1 MTTTFITLDV
11 WQPSNIRVKVN
22 QGEVNSRFLQV
33 KILDK
38 KKPFN
43 LTGKTVIFYAT
54 KPDGNLIFNN
64 CEIEKATNGI
74 VTLQLT
80 SQMSIVPGI
89 MRDCEFH
96 ILDEELTKLKV
107 KGLSIEI
114 ARCTDFESAI
124 ESTSEFTALTQALD
138 EVNKVMEAYS
148 EENIMGKIMSMDG
161 EGCGLDAD
169 LLDGKHGSEYATAKQ
184 GEKADSAVQGIKA
197 NGLVLP
203 VDSANAVNLT
213 PENLNVVPIGRT
225 VNNKALSSDIT
236 LSYSDV
242 GGASSTQGS
251 KADSAIQGIRGN
263 GTAILPDESRIVN
276 ITPENI
282 EAVPITRTINEKA
295 LSSNITITALD
306 IGAASIEQ
314 GNKADSAIQSIQGNG
329 KIIQPDF
336 NRSVVITP
344 ENIGA
349 VPLERNINDKA
360 LDEDI
365 TLSASDIGAA
375 AIEHGEHVPSVQ
387 AADNSVFLRNDN
399 SWQPVTPENIG
410 AATEEQGQK
419 ADYAI
424 QGIQVN
430 GVHVSPD
437 LNRYVNVTIED
448 LEAVPKERKINN
460 KSLDAD
466 ITLTA
471 ADIGAAEINHSHTPQ
486 EIGAATTEQGSK
498 ADSAIQGVKL
508 NGNLLILDDEN
519 VVDIEVSEVSGATAA
534 QGAKADSAIQGVKI
548 NGSLITP
555 DDENVVDIEVS
566 EVVPIEKGGTGATTV
581 EQAWQ
586 NLKIYT
592 DVSQLGLS
600 FKTTCKSIY
609 QALPAGAIGM
619 FPFESKYDT
628 ITDAPCSKGIITI
641 FNPVKYRPLLLCQQ
655 CISTGSA
662 HAYFFVGYA
671 NSTYDN
677 VTWYRIFN
685 GDMTASI
692 PQGGTG
698 ANTAEQAL
706 INLGA
711 AKSADIGDVTT
722 LATTDKTVVG
732 AINELYSLINPG
744 S

>member
-1 MTTTFITLDV
+1 MTTKSITLNV
-11 WQPSNIRVKVN
+11 WQPNDVRVQVN
-22 QGEVNSRFLQV
+22 QGEVNSRFLEI

-38 KKPFN
+38 KKAFN
-43 LTGKTVIFYAT
+43 LAGKTVIFYAT
-54 KPDGNLIFNN
+54 KPDGNLIFNY
-64 CEIEKATNGI
+64 CEIIDAQKGLINLAM
-74 VTLQLT
+74 T

-89 MRDCEFH
+89 MRDCEID

-114 ARCTDFESAI
+114 IRCTDFESAI
-124 ESTSEFTALTQALD
+124 ESTSEFTVLD
-138 EVNKVMEAYS
+138 EALADVKKVMDAYS

-169 LLDGKHGSEYATAKQ
+169 LLDGKHGSEYATAAQ
-184 GEKADSAVQGIKA
+184 GEKTESAIQGIKA

-203 VDSANAVNLT
+203 IDSGNAVNLT

-225 VNNKALSSDIT
+225 VNNKELSSDIT

-242 GGASSTQGS
+242 GGASSAQGS

-263 GTAILPDESRIVN
+263 GMAILPDESRIVN

-349 VPLERNINDKA
+349 VPVERKINDKA
-360 LDEDI
+360 LNEDI

-387 AADNSVFLRNDN
+387 AADNSIFLRNDN
-399 SWQPVTPENIG
+399 SWKPVTPKNIG

-460 KSLDAD
+460 KSLESD
-466 ITLTA
+466 IALTA
-471 ADIGAAEINHSHTPQ
+471 ADVWAAEINHSHTPQ
-486 EIGAATTEQGSK
+486 EINAATAEQGMK
-498 ADSAIQGVKL
+498 ADLAVQGVKL
-508 NGNLLILDDEN
+508 NGSLIIPDAEN
-519 VVDIEVSEVSGATAA
+519 VVDIEVSELGGATAE
-534 QGAKADSAIQGVKI
+534 QGAKADSALQGVKVNGTLLEADSQNI
-548 NGSLITP
+548 VDVIVSGGGGSSSVTYTAEIGANWVAAETGEYTQTVVVNGILATDNPIVDVVLDTAKNTALSQLEAWSLISKIETSNGSITVTCLKEAP
-555 DDENVVDIEVS
+555 TTAIPIQIKVVS
-566 EVVPIEKGGTGATTV
+566 
-581 EQAWQ
+581 
-586 NLKIYT
+586 
-592 DVSQLGLS
+592 
-600 FKTTCKSIY
+600 
-609 QALPAGAIGM
+609 
-619 FPFESKYDT
+619 
-628 ITDAPCSKGIITI
+628 
-641 FNPVKYRPLLLCQQ
+641 
-655 CISTGSA
+655 
-662 HAYFFVGYA
+662 
-671 NSTYDN
+671 
-677 VTWYRIFN
+677 
-685 GDMTASI
+685 
-692 PQGGTG
+692 
-698 ANTAEQAL
+698 
-706 INLGA
+706 
-711 AKSADIGDVTT
+711 
-722 LATTDKTVVG
+722 
-732 AINELYSLINPG
+732 
-744 S
+744 

>member
-1 MTTTFITLDV
+1 MTTKSITLNV
-11 WQPSNIRVKVN
+11 WQPNDVRVQVN
-22 QGEVNSRFLQV
+22 QGEVNSRFLEI

-38 KKPFN
+38 KKAFN
-43 LTGKTVIFYAT
+43 LAGKTVIFYAT
-54 KPDGNLIFNN
+54 KPDGNLIFNY
-64 CEIEKATNGI
+64 CEIIDAQKGLINLAM
-74 VTLQLT
+74 T

-89 MRDCEFH
+89 MRDCEID

-114 ARCTDFESAI
+114 IRCTDFESAI
-124 ESTSEFTALTQALD
+124 ESTSEFTVLD
-138 EVNKVMEAYS
+138 EALADVKKVMDAYS

-169 LLDGKHGSEYATAKQ
+169 LLDGKHGSEYATAAQ
-184 GEKADSAVQGIKA
+184 GEKAESAIQGIKA

-203 VDSANAVNLT
+203 IDSANVVNLT

-225 VNNKALSSDIT
+225 VNNKELSSDIT

-242 GGASSTQGS
+242 GGASSAQGS

-263 GTAILPDESRIVN
+263 GMAILPDESRIVN

-295 LSSNITITALD
+295 LSRNITITALD

-349 VPLERNINDKA
+349 VPVERKINDKA
-360 LDEDI
+360 LNEDI

-387 AADNSVFLRNDN
+387 AADNSIFLRNDN
-399 SWQPVTPENIG
+399 SWKPVTPKNIG

-430 GVHVSPD
+430 GVYVSPD

-460 KSLDAD
+460 KSLESD
-466 ITLTA
+466 IALTA
-471 ADIGAAEINHSHTPQ
+471 ADVWAAEINHSHTPQ
-486 EIGAATTEQGSK
+486 EINAATAEQGMK
-498 ADSAIQGVKL
+498 ADLAVQGVKL
-508 NGNLLILDDEN
+508 NGSLIIPDAEN
-519 VVDIEVSEVSGATAA
+519 VVDIEVSELGGATAE
-534 QGAKADSAIQGVKI
+534 QGAKADSALQGVKVNGTLLEADSQNI
-548 NGSLITP
+548 VDVIVSGGGGSSSVTYTAEIGANWVAAETGEYTQTVVVNGILATDNPIVDVVLDTAKNTALSQLEAWSLISKIETSNGSITVTCLEEAP
-555 DDENVVDIEVS
+555 TTAIPIQIKVVS
-566 EVVPIEKGGTGATTV
+566 
-581 EQAWQ
+581 
-586 NLKIYT
+586 
-592 DVSQLGLS
+592 
-600 FKTTCKSIY
+600 
-609 QALPAGAIGM
+609 
-619 FPFESKYDT
+619 
-628 ITDAPCSKGIITI
+628 
-641 FNPVKYRPLLLCQQ
+641 
-655 CISTGSA
+655 
-662 HAYFFVGYA
+662 
-671 NSTYDN
+671 
-677 VTWYRIFN
+677 
-685 GDMTASI
+685 
-692 PQGGTG
+692 
-698 ANTAEQAL
+698 
-706 INLGA
+706 
-711 AKSADIGDVTT
+711 
-722 LATTDKTVVG
+722 
-732 AINELYSLINPG
+732 
-744 S
+744 

>member
-1 MTTTFITLDV
+1 MTTKSITLNV
-11 WQPSNIRVKVN
+11 WQPNDVRVQVN
-22 QGEVNSRFLQV
+22 QGEVNSRFLEI

-38 KKPFN
+38 KKAFN

-54 KPDGNLIFNN
+54 KPDGNLIFNY
-64 CEIEKATNGI
+64 CEIIDAQKGLINLAM
-74 VTLQLT
+74 T

-89 MRDCEFH
+89 MRDCEID

-114 ARCTDFESAI
+114 IRCTDFESAI
-124 ESTSEFTALTQALD
+124 ESTSEFTVLD
-138 EVNKVMEAYS
+138 EALADVKKVMDAYS

-169 LLDGKHGSEYATAKQ
+169 LLDGKHGSEYATAAQ
-184 GEKADSAVQGIKA
+184 GEKAESAIQGIKA

-203 VDSANAVNLT
+203 IDSANVVNLT

-225 VNNKALSSDIT
+225 VNNKELSSDIT

-242 GGASSTQGS
+242 GGASSAQGS
-251 KADSAIQGIRGN
+251 KADSAIQEIRGN
-263 GTAILPDESRIVN
+263 GMAILPDESRIVN

-349 VPLERNINDKA
+349 VPVERKINDKA
-360 LDEDI
+360 LNEDI

-387 AADNSVFLRNDN
+387 AADNSIFLRNDN
-399 SWQPVTPENIG
+399 SWQPVTPKNIG

-430 GVHVSPD
+430 GVYVSPD

-460 KSLDAD
+460 KSLEFD
-466 ITLTA
+466 IALTA
-471 ADIGAAEINHSHTPQ
+471 ADVWAAEINHSHTPQ
-486 EIGAATTEQGSK
+486 EINAATAEQGMK
-498 ADSAIQGVKL
+498 ADLAVQGVKL
-508 NGNLLILDDEN
+508 NGSLIIPDAEN
-519 VVDIEVSEVSGATAA
+519 VVDIEVSELGGATAE
-534 QGAKADSAIQGVKI
+534 QGAKADSALQGVKVNGTLLEADSQNI
-548 NGSLITP
+548 VDVIVSGGGGSSSVTYTAEIGANWVAAETGEYTQTVVVNGILATDNPIVDVVLDTAKNTALSQLEAWSLISKIETSNGSITVTCLEEAP
-555 DDENVVDIEVS
+555 TTAIPIQIKVV
-566 EVVPIEKGGTGATTV
+566 
-581 EQAWQ
+581 
-586 NLKIYT
+586 
-592 DVSQLGLS
+592 
-600 FKTTCKSIY
+600 
-609 QALPAGAIGM
+609 
-619 FPFESKYDT
+619 
-628 ITDAPCSKGIITI
+628 
-641 FNPVKYRPLLLCQQ
+641 R
-655 CISTGSA
+655 
-662 HAYFFVGYA
+662 
-671 NSTYDN
+671 
-677 VTWYRIFN
+677 
-685 GDMTASI
+685 
-692 PQGGTG
+692 
-698 ANTAEQAL
+698 
-706 INLGA
+706 
-711 AKSADIGDVTT
+711 
-722 LATTDKTVVG
+722 
-732 AINELYSLINPG
+732 
-744 S
+744 

>member
-1 MTTTFITLDV
+1 MTTKSITLNV
-11 WQPSNIRVKVN
+11 WQPNDVRVQVN
-22 QGEVNSRFLQV
+22 QGEVNSRFLEI

-38 KKPFN
+38 KKAFN

-54 KPDGNLIFNN
+54 KPDGNLIFNY
-64 CEIEKATNGI
+64 CEIIDAQKGLINLAM
-74 VTLQLT
+74 T

-89 MRDCEFH
+89 MRDCEID

-114 ARCTDFESAI
+114 IRCTDFESAI
-124 ESTSEFTALTQALD
+124 ESTSEFTVLD
-138 EVNKVMEAYS
+138 EALADVKKVMDAYS

-169 LLDGKHGSEYATAKQ
+169 LLDGKHGSEYATAAQ
-184 GEKADSAVQGIKA
+184 GEKAESAIQGIKA

-203 VDSANAVNLT
+203 IDSANVVNLT

-225 VNNKALSSDIT
+225 VNNKELSSDIT

-242 GGASSTQGS
+242 GAASNEQGT

-263 GTAILPDESRIVN
+263 GTAILPDSSNIVN
-276 ITPENI
+276 VTPENI

-295 LSSNITITALD
+295 LSSNITINALD

-349 VPLERNINDKA
+349 VPVERKINDKA
-360 LDEDI
+360 LNEDI

-387 AADNSVFLRNDN
+387 AADNSIFLRNDN
-399 SWQPVTPENIG
+399 SWKPVTPKNIG

-430 GVHVSPD
+430 GVYVSPD

-460 KSLDAD
+460 KSLEFD
-466 ITLTA
+466 IALTA
-471 ADIGAAEINHSHTPQ
+471 ADVGAAEVNHSHAPQ
-486 EIGAATTEQGSK
+486 EINAATAEQGMK
-498 ADSAIQGVKL
+498 ADLAVQGVKL
-508 NGNLLILDDEN
+508 NGSLIIPDAEN
-519 VVDIEVSEVSGATAA
+519 VVDIEVSELGGATAE
-534 QGAKADSAIQGVKI
+534 QGAKADSALQGVKVNGTLLEADSQNI
-548 NGSLITP
+548 VDVIVSGGGGSSSVTYTAEIGTNWVAAETGEYTQTVVVNGILATDNPIVDVVLDTAKNTALSQLEAWSLISKIETSNGSITVTCLEEAPTTAILIQIK
-555 DDENVVDIEVS
+555 VV
-566 EVVPIEKGGTGATTV
+566 
-581 EQAWQ
+581 
-586 NLKIYT
+586 
-592 DVSQLGLS
+592 
-600 FKTTCKSIY
+600 
-609 QALPAGAIGM
+609 
-619 FPFESKYDT
+619 
-628 ITDAPCSKGIITI
+628 
-641 FNPVKYRPLLLCQQ
+641 R
-655 CISTGSA
+655 
-662 HAYFFVGYA
+662 
-671 NSTYDN
+671 
-677 VTWYRIFN
+677 
-685 GDMTASI
+685 
-692 PQGGTG
+692 
-698 ANTAEQAL
+698 
-706 INLGA
+706 
-711 AKSADIGDVTT
+711 
-722 LATTDKTVVG
+722 
-732 AINELYSLINPG
+732 
-744 S
+744 

>member
-1 MTTTFITLDV
+1 MTTKSITLNV
-11 WQPSNIRVKVN
+11 WQPNDIRVKVN
-22 QGEVNSRFLQV
+22 QGEVNSRFLEI

-38 KKPFN
+38 KKAFN
-43 LTGKTVIFYAT
+43 LTDKTVIFYAT
-54 KPDGNLIFNN
+54 KPDGNLIFNY
-64 CEIEKATNGI
+64 CEIIDAQKGLINLAM
-74 VTLQLT
+74 T

-89 MRDCEFH
+89 MRDCELD
-96 ILDEELTKLKV
+96 ILDDKLTKLKV

-114 ARCTDFESAI
+114 TRCTDFESAI

-203 VDSANAVNLT
+203 IDSANVVNLT
-213 PENLNVVPIGRT
+213 PKNLNVVPIGRT
-225 VNNKALSSDIT
+225 VNNKELSSDIT

-242 GGASSTQGS
+242 GAASNEQGT

-263 GTAILPDESRIVN
+263 GTAILPDSSNIVN
-276 ITPENI
+276 VTPENI

-295 LSSNITITALD
+295 LSSNITINALD

-349 VPLERNINDKA
+349 VPVERKINDKA
-360 LDEDI
+360 LNEDI

-387 AADNSVFLRNDN
+387 AADNSIFLRNDN
-399 SWQPVTPENIG
+399 SWKPVTPKNIG

-430 GVHVSPD
+430 GVYVSPD

-460 KSLDAD
+460 KNLESD
-466 ITLTA
+466 IALTA
-471 ADIGAAEINHSHTPQ
+471 ADVWAAEINHSHTPQ
-486 EIGAATTEQGSK
+486 EINAATAEQGMK
-498 ADSAIQGVKL
+498 ADLAVQGVKL
-508 NGNLLILDDEN
+508 NGSLIIPDAEN
-519 VVDIEVSEVSGATAA
+519 VVDIEVSELGGATAE
-534 QGAKADSAIQGVKI
+534 QGAKADSALQGVKVNGTLLEPDSQNI
-548 NGSLITP
+548 VDVIVSGGGGSSSVTYTAEIGTNWVAAETGEYTQTVVVNGILATDNPIVDVVLDTAKNTALSQLEAWSLISKIETSNGSITVTCLEEAP
-555 DDENVVDIEVS
+555 TIAIPIQLKVV
-566 EVVPIEKGGTGATTV
+566 K
-581 EQAWQ
+581 
-586 NLKIYT
+586 
-592 DVSQLGLS
+592 
-600 FKTTCKSIY
+600 
-609 QALPAGAIGM
+609 
-619 FPFESKYDT
+619 
-628 ITDAPCSKGIITI
+628 
-641 FNPVKYRPLLLCQQ
+641 
-655 CISTGSA
+655 
-662 HAYFFVGYA
+662 
-671 NSTYDN
+671 
-677 VTWYRIFN
+677 
-685 GDMTASI
+685 
-692 PQGGTG
+692 
-698 ANTAEQAL
+698 
-706 INLGA
+706 
-711 AKSADIGDVTT
+711 
-722 LATTDKTVVG
+722 
-732 AINELYSLINPG
+732 
-744 S
+744 

>member
-1 MTTTFITLDV
+1 MTTKSITLNV
-11 WQPSNIRVKVN
+11 WQPNDVRVQVN
-22 QGEVNSRFLQV
+22 QGEVNSRFLEI

-38 KKPFN
+38 KKAFN

-54 KPDGNLIFNN
+54 KPDGNLIFNY
-64 CEIEKATNGI
+64 CEIIDAQKGLINLAM
-74 VTLQLT
+74 T

-89 MRDCEFH
+89 MRDCEID

-114 ARCTDFESAI
+114 IRCTDFESAI
-124 ESTSEFTALTQALD
+124 ESTSEFTVLD
-138 EVNKVMEAYS
+138 EALADVKKVMDAYS

-169 LLDGKHGSEYATAKQ
+169 LLDGKHGSEYATAAQ
-184 GEKADSAVQGIKA
+184 GEKAESAIQGIKA

-203 VDSANAVNLT
+203 IDSANVVNLT

-225 VNNKALSSDIT
+225 VNNKELSSDIT

-242 GGASSTQGS
+242 GGASSAQGS

-263 GTAILPDESRIVN
+263 GMAILPDESRIVN

-349 VPLERNINDKA
+349 VPVERKINDKA
-360 LDEDI
+360 LNEDI

-387 AADNSVFLRNDN
+387 AADNSIFLRNDN
-399 SWQPVTPENIG
+399 SWEPVTPKNIG

-430 GVHVSPD
+430 GVYVSPD

-460 KSLDAD
+460 KNLESD
-466 ITLTA
+466 IALTA
-471 ADIGAAEINHSHTPQ
+471 ADVWAAEINHSHTPQ
-486 EIGAATTEQGSK
+486 EINAATAEQGMK
-498 ADSAIQGVKL
+498 ADLAVQGVKL
-508 NGNLLILDDEN
+508 NGSLIIPDAEN
-519 VVDIEVSEVSGATAA
+519 VVDIEVSELGGATAE
-534 QGAKADSAIQGVKI
+534 QGAKADSALQGVKVNGTLLEADSQNI
-548 NGSLITP
+548 VDVIVSGGGGSSSVTYTAEIGTNWVAAETGEYTQTVVVNGILATDNPIVDVVLDTAKNTALSQLEAWSLISKIETSNGSITVTCLEEAPTTAILIQIK
-555 DDENVVDIEVS
+555 VV
-566 EVVPIEKGGTGATTV
+566 
-581 EQAWQ
+581 
-586 NLKIYT
+586 
-592 DVSQLGLS
+592 
-600 FKTTCKSIY
+600 
-609 QALPAGAIGM
+609 
-619 FPFESKYDT
+619 
-628 ITDAPCSKGIITI
+628 
-641 FNPVKYRPLLLCQQ
+641 R
-655 CISTGSA
+655 
-662 HAYFFVGYA
+662 
-671 NSTYDN
+671 
-677 VTWYRIFN
+677 
-685 GDMTASI
+685 
-692 PQGGTG
+692 
-698 ANTAEQAL
+698 
-706 INLGA
+706 
-711 AKSADIGDVTT
+711 
-722 LATTDKTVVG
+722 
-732 AINELYSLINPG
+732 
-744 S
+744 

>member
-1 MTTTFITLDV
+1 MTTKSITLNV
-11 WQPSNIRVKVN
+11 WQPNDVRVQVN
-22 QGEVNSRFLQV
+22 QGEVNSRFLEI

-38 KKPFN
+38 KKAFN
-43 LTGKTVIFYAT
+43 LAGKTVIFYAT
-54 KPDGNLIFNN
+54 KPDGNLIFNY
-64 CEIEKATNGI
+64 CEIIDAQKGLINLAM
-74 VTLQLT
+74 T

-89 MRDCEFH
+89 MRDCEID

-114 ARCTDFESAI
+114 IRCTDFESAI
-124 ESTSEFTALTQALD
+124 ESTSEFTVLD
-138 EVNKVMEAYS
+138 EALADVKKVMDAYS

-169 LLDGKHGSEYATAKQ
+169 LLDGKHGSEYVTAKQ

-203 VDSANAVNLT
+203 VDSANVVNLT

-225 VNNKALSSDIT
+225 VNNKELSSDIT

-242 GGASSTQGS
+242 GGASSAQGS

-263 GTAILPDESRIVN
+263 GMAILPDESRIVN

-349 VPLERNINDKA
+349 VPVERKINDKA
-360 LDEDI
+360 LNEDI

-387 AADNSVFLRNDN
+387 AADNSIFLRNDN
-399 SWQPVTPENIG
+399 SWEPVTPKNIG

-430 GVHVSPD
+430 GVYVSPD

-460 KSLDAD
+460 KNLESD
-466 ITLTA
+466 IALTA
-471 ADIGAAEINHSHTPQ
+471 ADVWAAEINHSHTPQ
-486 EIGAATTEQGSK
+486 EINAATAEQGMK
-498 ADSAIQGVKL
+498 ADLAVQGVKL
-508 NGNLLILDDEN
+508 NGSLIIPDAEN
-519 VVDIEVSEVSGATAA
+519 VVDIEVSELGGATAE
-534 QGAKADSAIQGVKI
+534 QGAKADSALQGVKVNGTLLEADSQNI
-548 NGSLITP
+548 VDVIVSGGGGSSSVTYTAEIGANWVAAETGEYTQTVVVNGILATDNPIVDVVLDTAKNTALSQLEAWSLISKIETSNGSITVTCLEEAP
-555 DDENVVDIEVS
+555 TTAIPIQIKVVS
-566 EVVPIEKGGTGATTV
+566 
-581 EQAWQ
+581 
-586 NLKIYT
+586 
-592 DVSQLGLS
+592 
-600 FKTTCKSIY
+600 
-609 QALPAGAIGM
+609 
-619 FPFESKYDT
+619 
-628 ITDAPCSKGIITI
+628 
-641 FNPVKYRPLLLCQQ
+641 
-655 CISTGSA
+655 
-662 HAYFFVGYA
+662 
-671 NSTYDN
+671 
-677 VTWYRIFN
+677 
-685 GDMTASI
+685 
-692 PQGGTG
+692 
-698 ANTAEQAL
+698 
-706 INLGA
+706 
-711 AKSADIGDVTT
+711 
-722 LATTDKTVVG
+722 
-732 AINELYSLINPG
+732 
-744 S
+744 

>member
-1 MTTTFITLDV
+1 MTTKSITLNV
-11 WQPSNIRVKVN
+11 WQPNDVRVQVN
-22 QGEVNSRFLQV
+22 QGEVNSRFLEI

-38 KKPFN
+38 KKAFN
-43 LTGKTVIFYAT
+43 LAGKTVIFYAT
-54 KPDGNLIFNN
+54 KPDGNLIFNY
-64 CEIEKATNGI
+64 CEIIDAQKGLINLAM
-74 VTLQLT
+74 T

-89 MRDCEFH
+89 MRDCEID

-114 ARCTDFESAI
+114 IRCTDFESAI
-124 ESTSEFTALTQALD
+124 ESTSEFTVLD
-138 EVNKVMEAYS
+138 EALADVKKVMDAYS

-169 LLDGKHGSEYATAKQ
+169 LLDGKHGSEYVTAKQ

-203 VDSANAVNLT
+203 VDSANVVNLT

-225 VNNKALSSDIT
+225 VNNKELSSDIT

-242 GGASSTQGS
+242 GGASSAQGS

-263 GTAILPDESRIVN
+263 GMAILPDESRIVN

-306 IGAASIEQ
+306 ISAASIEQ

-349 VPLERNINDKA
+349 VPVERKINDKA
-360 LDEDI
+360 LNEDI

-387 AADNSVFLRNDN
+387 AADNSIFLRNDN
-399 SWQPVTPENIG
+399 SWEPVTPKNIG

-430 GVHVSPD
+430 GVYVSPD

-460 KSLDAD
+460 KNLESD
-466 ITLTA
+466 IALTA
-471 ADIGAAEINHSHTPQ
+471 ADVWAAEINHSHTPQ
-486 EIGAATTEQGSK
+486 EINAATAEQGMK
-498 ADSAIQGVKL
+498 ADLAVQGVKL
-508 NGNLLILDDEN
+508 NGSLIIPDAEN
-519 VVDIEVSEVSGATAA
+519 VVDIEVSELGGATAE
-534 QGAKADSAIQGVKI
+534 QGAKADSALQGVKVNGTLLEADSQNI
-548 NGSLITP
+548 VDVIVSGGGGSSSVTYTAEIGANWVAAETGEYTQTVVVNGILATDNPIVDVVLDTAKNTALSQLEAWSLISKIETSNGSITVTCLEEAP
-555 DDENVVDIEVS
+555 TTAIPIQIKVVS
-566 EVVPIEKGGTGATTV
+566 
-581 EQAWQ
+581 
-586 NLKIYT
+586 
-592 DVSQLGLS
+592 
-600 FKTTCKSIY
+600 
-609 QALPAGAIGM
+609 
-619 FPFESKYDT
+619 
-628 ITDAPCSKGIITI
+628 
-641 FNPVKYRPLLLCQQ
+641 
-655 CISTGSA
+655 
-662 HAYFFVGYA
+662 
-671 NSTYDN
+671 
-677 VTWYRIFN
+677 
-685 GDMTASI
+685 
-692 PQGGTG
+692 
-698 ANTAEQAL
+698 
-706 INLGA
+706 
-711 AKSADIGDVTT
+711 
-722 LATTDKTVVG
+722 
-732 AINELYSLINPG
+732 
-744 S
+744 

>member
-11 WQPSNIRVKVN
+11 WQPSDIRVKVN

-43 LTGKTVIFYAT
+43 LTGKAVIFYAT

-74 VTLQLT
+74 VTLKLT

-203 VDSANAVNLT
+203 IDFANAVNLT

-242 GGASSTQGS
+242 GGASSAQGS

-344 ENIGA
+344 ESIGA
-349 VPLERNINDKA
+349 VPIERKINDKA
-360 LDEDI
+360 LDTDI
-365 TLSASDIGAA
+365 TFSASDIGAA
-375 AIEHGEHVPSVQ
+375 TVEHGEHVPSVQ

-460 KSLDAD
+460 KSLESDVS
-466 ITLTA
+466 LTA

-498 ADSAIQGVKL
+498 ADSAVQGVKL
-508 NGNLLILDDEN
+508 NGNLLVLDDEN

-534 QGAKADSAIQGVKI
+534 QGAKADSAIQGVKL

-566 EVVPIEKGGTGATTV
+566 EFGGA
-581 EQAWQ
+581 
-586 NLKIYT
+586 
-592 DVSQLGLS
+592 
-600 FKTTCKSIY
+600 
-609 QALPAGAIGM
+609 
-619 FPFESKYDT
+619 
-628 ITDAPCSKGIITI
+628 
-641 FNPVKYRPLLLCQQ
+641 
-655 CISTGSA
+655 
-662 HAYFFVGYA
+662 
-671 NSTYDN
+671 
-677 VTWYRIFN
+677 
-685 GDMTASI
+685 
-692 PQGGTG
+692 
-698 ANTAEQAL
+698 TAEQ
-706 INLGA
+706 GA
-711 AKSADIGDVTT
+711 KADSAIQGVKVNGTLLEADSQNIVDVIVNESGSSTVTYTVEIGTNWEAAETGEYVQSVEVAGI
-722 LATTDKTVVG
+722 LATDNPIVDVVLDALKDTALSQLEAWSCVSKIETSDGSITVTCLEEAPTV
-732 AINELYSLINPG
+732 ALPIQLKVVR
-744 S
+744 

>member
-1 MTTTFITLDV
+1 MTTKSITLNV
-11 WQPSNIRVKVN
+11 WQPNDVRVQVN
-22 QGEVNSRFLQV
+22 QGEVNSRFLEI

-38 KKPFN
+38 KKAFN
-43 LTGKTVIFYAT
+43 LAGKTVIFYAT
-54 KPDGNLIFNN
+54 KPDGNLIFNY
-64 CEIEKATNGI
+64 CEIIDAQKGLINLAM
-74 VTLQLT
+74 T

-89 MRDCEFH
+89 MRDCEID

-114 ARCTDFESAI
+114 IRCTDFESAI
-124 ESTSEFTALTQALD
+124 ESTSEFTVLD
-138 EVNKVMEAYS
+138 EALADVKKVMDAYS

-169 LLDGKHGSEYATAKQ
+169 LLDGKHGSEYATAAQ
-184 GEKADSAVQGIKA
+184 GEKAESAIQGIKA

-203 VDSANAVNLT
+203 IDSANVVNLT

-225 VNNKALSSDIT
+225 VNNKELSSDIT

-242 GGASSTQGS
+242 GGASSAQGS

-263 GTAILPDESRIVN
+263 GMAILPDESRIVN

-295 LSSNITITALD
+295 LSRNITITALD

-349 VPLERNINDKA
+349 VPVERKINDKA
-360 LDEDI
+360 LNEDI

-387 AADNSVFLRNDN
+387 AADNSIFLRNDN
-399 SWQPVTPENIG
+399 SWKPVTPKNIG

-430 GVHVSPD
+430 GVYVSPD

-460 KSLDAD
+460 KNLESD
-466 ITLTA
+466 IALTA
-471 ADIGAAEINHSHTPQ
+471 ADVWAAEINHSHTPQ
-486 EIGAATTEQGSK
+486 EINAATAKQGMK
-498 ADSAIQGVKL
+498 ADLAVQGVKL
-508 NGNLLILDDEN
+508 NGSLIIPDAEN
-519 VVDIEVSEVSGATAA
+519 VVDIEVSELGGATAE
-534 QGAKADSAIQGVKI
+534 QGAKADSALQGVKVNGTLLEADSQNI
-548 NGSLITP
+548 VDVIVSGGGGSSSVTYTAEIGANWVAAETGEYTQTVVVNGILATDNPIVDVVLDTAKNTALSQLEAWSLISKIETSNGSITVTCLEEAP
-555 DDENVVDIEVS
+555 TTAIPIQIKVVS
-566 EVVPIEKGGTGATTV
+566 
-581 EQAWQ
+581 
-586 NLKIYT
+586 
-592 DVSQLGLS
+592 
-600 FKTTCKSIY
+600 
-609 QALPAGAIGM
+609 
-619 FPFESKYDT
+619 
-628 ITDAPCSKGIITI
+628 
-641 FNPVKYRPLLLCQQ
+641 
-655 CISTGSA
+655 
-662 HAYFFVGYA
+662 
-671 NSTYDN
+671 
-677 VTWYRIFN
+677 
-685 GDMTASI
+685 
-692 PQGGTG
+692 
-698 ANTAEQAL
+698 
-706 INLGA
+706 
-711 AKSADIGDVTT
+711 
-722 LATTDKTVVG
+722 
-732 AINELYSLINPG
+732 
-744 S
+744 

>member
-1 MTTTFITLDV
+1 MTTKSITLNV
-11 WQPSNIRVKVN
+11 WQPNDVRVQVN
-22 QGEVNSRFLQV
+22 QGEVNSRFLEI

-38 KKPFN
+38 KKAFN

-54 KPDGNLIFNN
+54 KPDGNLIFNY
-64 CEIEKATNGI
+64 CEIIDAQKGLINLAM
-74 VTLQLT
+74 T

-89 MRDCEFH
+89 MRDCEID

-114 ARCTDFESAI
+114 IRCTDFESAI
-124 ESTSEFTALTQALD
+124 ESTSEFTVLD
-138 EVNKVMEAYS
+138 EALADVKKVMDAYS

-203 VDSANAVNLT
+203 VDSANVVNLT

-225 VNNKALSSDIT
+225 VNNKELSSDIT

-242 GGASSTQGS
+242 GGASSAQGS

-263 GTAILPDESRIVN
+263 GMAILPDESRIVN

-349 VPLERNINDKA
+349 VPVERKINDKA
-360 LDEDI
+360 LNEDI

-387 AADNSVFLRNDN
+387 AADNSIFLRNDN
-399 SWQPVTPENIG
+399 SWEPVTPKNIG

-460 KSLDAD
+460 KNLESD
-466 ITLTA
+466 IALTA
-471 ADIGAAEINHSHTPQ
+471 ADVWAAEINHSHTPQ
-486 EIGAATTEQGSK
+486 EINAATAEQGMK
-498 ADSAIQGVKL
+498 ADLAVQGVKL
-508 NGNLLILDDEN
+508 NGSLIIPDAEN
-519 VVDIEVSEVSGATAA
+519 VVDIEVSELGGATAE
-534 QGAKADSAIQGVKI
+534 QGAKADSALQGVKVNGTLLEADSQNI
-548 NGSLITP
+548 VDVIVSGGGGSSSVTYTAEIGTNWVAAETGEYTQTVVVNGILATDNPIVDVVLDTAKNTALSQLEAWSLISKIETSNGSITVTCLEEAPTTAILIQIK
-555 DDENVVDIEVS
+555 VV
-566 EVVPIEKGGTGATTV
+566 
-581 EQAWQ
+581 
-586 NLKIYT
+586 
-592 DVSQLGLS
+592 
-600 FKTTCKSIY
+600 
-609 QALPAGAIGM
+609 
-619 FPFESKYDT
+619 
-628 ITDAPCSKGIITI
+628 
-641 FNPVKYRPLLLCQQ
+641 R
-655 CISTGSA
+655 
-662 HAYFFVGYA
+662 
-671 NSTYDN
+671 
-677 VTWYRIFN
+677 
-685 GDMTASI
+685 
-692 PQGGTG
+692 
-698 ANTAEQAL
+698 
-706 INLGA
+706 
-711 AKSADIGDVTT
+711 
-722 LATTDKTVVG
+722 
-732 AINELYSLINPG
+732 
-744 S
+744 

>member
-1 MTTTFITLDV
+1 MTTKSITLNV
-11 WQPSNIRVKVN
+11 WQPNDVRVQVN
-22 QGEVNSRFLQV
+22 QGEVNSRFLEI

-38 KKPFN
+38 KKAFN

-54 KPDGNLIFNN
+54 KPDGNLIFND

-169 LLDGKHGSEYATAKQ
+169 LLDGKHGSEYATAAQ
-184 GEKADSAVQGIKA
+184 GEKAESAIQGIKA

-203 VDSANAVNLT
+203 IDSANVVNLT

-225 VNNKALSSDIT
+225 VNNKELSSDIT

-242 GGASSTQGS
+242 GGASSAQGS

-263 GTAILPDESRIVN
+263 GMAILPDESRIVN

-349 VPLERNINDKA
+349 VPVERKINDKA
-360 LDEDI
+360 LNEDI

-387 AADNSVFLRNDN
+387 AADNSIFLRNDN
-399 SWQPVTPENIG
+399 SWKPVTPKNIG

-430 GVHVSPD
+430 GVYVSPD

-460 KSLDAD
+460 KNLESD
-466 ITLTA
+466 IALTA
-471 ADIGAAEINHSHTPQ
+471 ADVWAAEINHSHTPQ
-486 EIGAATTEQGSK
+486 EINAATAEQGMK
-498 ADSAIQGVKL
+498 ADLAVQGVKL
-508 NGNLLILDDEN
+508 NGSLIIPDAEN
-519 VVDIEVSEVSGATAA
+519 VVDIEVSELGGATAE
-534 QGAKADSAIQGVKI
+534 QGAKADSALQGVKVNGTLLEADSQNI
-548 NGSLITP
+548 VDVIVSGGGGSSSVTYTAEIGTNWVAAETGEYTQTVVVNGILATDNPIVDVVLDTAKNTALSQLEAWSLISKIETSNGSITVTCLEEAPTTAILIQIK
-555 DDENVVDIEVS
+555 VV
-566 EVVPIEKGGTGATTV
+566 
-581 EQAWQ
+581 
-586 NLKIYT
+586 
-592 DVSQLGLS
+592 
-600 FKTTCKSIY
+600 
-609 QALPAGAIGM
+609 
-619 FPFESKYDT
+619 
-628 ITDAPCSKGIITI
+628 
-641 FNPVKYRPLLLCQQ
+641 R
-655 CISTGSA
+655 
-662 HAYFFVGYA
+662 
-671 NSTYDN
+671 
-677 VTWYRIFN
+677 
-685 GDMTASI
+685 
-692 PQGGTG
+692 
-698 ANTAEQAL
+698 
-706 INLGA
+706 
-711 AKSADIGDVTT
+711 
-722 LATTDKTVVG
+722 
-732 AINELYSLINPG
+732 
-744 S
+744 

>member
-1 MTTTFITLDV
+1 MTTKSITLNV
-11 WQPSNIRVKVN
+11 WQPNDVRVQVN
-22 QGEVNSRFLQV
+22 QGEVNSRFLEI

-38 KKPFN
+38 KKAFN

-54 KPDGNLIFNN
+54 KPDGNLIFNY
-64 CEIEKATNGI
+64 CEIIDAQKGLINLAM
-74 VTLQLT
+74 T

-89 MRDCEFH
+89 MRDCELD
-96 ILDEELTKLKV
+96 ILDDKLTKLKV

-114 ARCTDFESAI
+114 TRCTDFESAI

-161 EGCGLDAD
+161 EGCGLDAG
-169 LLDGKHGSEYATAKQ
+169 LLDGKHGSEYATAAQ
-184 GEKADSAVQGIKA
+184 GEKAESAIQGIKA

-203 VDSANAVNLT
+203 IDSANVVNLT

-225 VNNKALSSDIT
+225 VNNKELSSDIT

-242 GGASSTQGS
+242 GGASSAQGS

-263 GTAILPDESRIVN
+263 GMAILPDESRIVN

-306 IGAASIEQ
+306 ISAASIEQ

-349 VPLERNINDKA
+349 VPVERKINDKA
-360 LDEDI
+360 LNEDI

-387 AADNSVFLRNDN
+387 AADNSIFLRNDN
-399 SWQPVTPENIG
+399 SWKPVTPKNIG

-430 GVHVSPD
+430 GVYVSPD

-460 KSLDAD
+460 KNLESD
-466 ITLTA
+466 IALTA
-471 ADIGAAEINHSHTPQ
+471 ADVWAAEINHSHTPQ
-486 EIGAATTEQGSK
+486 EINAATAEQGMK
-498 ADSAIQGVKL
+498 ADLAVQGVKL
-508 NGNLLILDDEN
+508 NGSLIIPDAEN
-519 VVDIEVSEVSGATAA
+519 VVDIEVSELGGATAE
-534 QGAKADSAIQGVKI
+534 QGAKADSALQGVKVNGTLLEADSQNI
-548 NGSLITP
+548 VDVIVSGGGGSSSVTYTAEIGTNWVAAETGEYTQTVVVNGILATDNPIVDVVLDTAKNTALSQLEAWSLISKIETSNGSITVTCLEEAPTTAILIQIK
-555 DDENVVDIEVS
+555 VV
-566 EVVPIEKGGTGATTV
+566 
-581 EQAWQ
+581 
-586 NLKIYT
+586 
-592 DVSQLGLS
+592 
-600 FKTTCKSIY
+600 
-609 QALPAGAIGM
+609 
-619 FPFESKYDT
+619 
-628 ITDAPCSKGIITI
+628 
-641 FNPVKYRPLLLCQQ
+641 R
-655 CISTGSA
+655 
-662 HAYFFVGYA
+662 
-671 NSTYDN
+671 
-677 VTWYRIFN
+677 
-685 GDMTASI
+685 
-692 PQGGTG
+692 
-698 ANTAEQAL
+698 
-706 INLGA
+706 
-711 AKSADIGDVTT
+711 
-722 LATTDKTVVG
+722 
-732 AINELYSLINPG
+732 
-744 S
+744 

>member
-1 MTTTFITLDV
+1 MTTKSITLNV
-11 WQPSNIRVKVN
+11 WQPNDVRVQVN
-22 QGEVNSRFLQV
+22 QGEVNSRFLEI

-38 KKPFN
+38 KKAFN

-54 KPDGNLIFNN
+54 KPDGNLIFNY
-64 CEIEKATNGI
+64 CEIIDAQKGLINLAM
-74 VTLQLT
+74 T

-89 MRDCEFH
+89 MRDCEID

-114 ARCTDFESAI
+114 IRCTDFESAI
-124 ESTSEFTALTQALD
+124 ESTSEFTVLD
-138 EVNKVMEAYS
+138 EALADVKKVMDAYS

-169 LLDGKHGSEYATAKQ
+169 LLDGKHGSEYATAAQ
-184 GEKADSAVQGIKA
+184 GEKAESAIQGIKA

-203 VDSANAVNLT
+203 IDSANVVNLT

-225 VNNKALSSDIT
+225 VNNKELSSDIT

-242 GGASSTQGS
+242 GGASSAQGS

-263 GTAILPDESRIVN
+263 GMAILPDESRIVN

-349 VPLERNINDKA
+349 VPVERKINDKA
-360 LDEDI
+360 LNEDI

-387 AADNSVFLRNDN
+387 AADNSIFLRNDN
-399 SWQPVTPENIG
+399 SWKPVTPKNIG

-430 GVHVSPD
+430 GVYVSPD

-460 KSLDAD
+460 KNLESD
-466 ITLTA
+466 IALTA
-471 ADIGAAEINHSHTPQ
+471 ADVWAAEINHSHTPQ
-486 EIGAATTEQGSK
+486 EINAATAKQGMK
-498 ADSAIQGVKL
+498 ADLAVQGVKL
-508 NGNLLILDDEN
+508 NGSLIIPDAEN
-519 VVDIEVSEVSGATAA
+519 VVDIEVSELGGATAE
-534 QGAKADSAIQGVKI
+534 QGAKADSALQGVKVNGTLLEADSQNI
-548 NGSLITP
+548 VDVIVSGGGGSSSVTYTAEIGTNWVAAETGEYTQTVVVNGILATDNPIVDVVLDTAKNTALSQLEAWSLISKIETSNGSITVTCLEEAP
-555 DDENVVDIEVS
+555 TTAIPIQIKVVS
-566 EVVPIEKGGTGATTV
+566 
-581 EQAWQ
+581 
-586 NLKIYT
+586 
-592 DVSQLGLS
+592 
-600 FKTTCKSIY
+600 
-609 QALPAGAIGM
+609 
-619 FPFESKYDT
+619 
-628 ITDAPCSKGIITI
+628 
-641 FNPVKYRPLLLCQQ
+641 
-655 CISTGSA
+655 
-662 HAYFFVGYA
+662 
-671 NSTYDN
+671 
-677 VTWYRIFN
+677 
-685 GDMTASI
+685 
-692 PQGGTG
+692 
-698 ANTAEQAL
+698 
-706 INLGA
+706 
-711 AKSADIGDVTT
+711 
-722 LATTDKTVVG
+722 
-732 AINELYSLINPG
+732 
-744 S
+744 

>member
-11 WQPSNIRVKVN
+11 WQPSDIRVKVN

-64 CEIEKATNGI
+64 CEIDSETNGI

-169 LLDGKHGSEYATAKQ
+169 LLDVKHGSEYATAMQ

-242 GGASSTQGS
+242 GGASSSQGS

-349 VPLERNINDKA
+349 VSIERKINNKA
-360 LDEDI
+360 LTDDV
-365 TLSASDIGAA
+365 TLSALDVGAA
-375 AIEHGEHVPSVQ
+375 ATEHGAHVPAVQ
-387 AADNSVFLRNDN
+387 VADNSVFLRNDN

-430 GVHVSPD
+430 GVHVSPN
-437 LNRYVNVTIED
+437 LNRYVNLTIED

-460 KSLDAD
+460 KSLESDV
-466 ITLTA
+466 TLAA
-471 ADIGAAEINHSHTPQ
+471 ADVGAAEIIHSHAPQ
-486 EIGAATTEQGSK
+486 
-498 ADSAIQGVKL
+498 
-508 NGNLLILDDEN
+508 
-519 VVDIEVSEVSGATAA
+519 
-534 QGAKADSAIQGVKI
+534 
-548 NGSLITP
+548 
-555 DDENVVDIEVS
+555 
-566 EVVPIEKGGTGATTV
+566 
-581 EQAWQ
+581 
-586 NLKIYT
+586 
-592 DVSQLGLS
+592 
-600 FKTTCKSIY
+600 
-609 QALPAGAIGM
+609 
-619 FPFESKYDT
+619 
-628 ITDAPCSKGIITI
+628 
-641 FNPVKYRPLLLCQQ
+641 
-655 CISTGSA
+655 
-662 HAYFFVGYA
+662 
-671 NSTYDN
+671 
-677 VTWYRIFN
+677 
-685 GDMTASI
+685 
-692 PQGGTG
+692 
-698 ANTAEQAL
+698 
-706 INLGA
+706 
-711 AKSADIGDVTT
+711 DIG
-722 LATTDKTVVG
+722 G
-732 AINELYSLINPG
+732 AEPAQAMSR
-744 S
+744 

>member
-1 MTTTFITLDV
+1 MTTKSITLNV
-11 WQPSNIRVKVN
+11 WQPNDVRVQVN
-22 QGEVNSRFLQV
+22 QGEVNSRFLEI

-38 KKPFN
+38 KKAFN

-54 KPDGNLIFNN
+54 KPDGNLIFNY
-64 CEIEKATNGI
+64 CEIIDAQKGLINLAM
-74 VTLQLT
+74 T

-89 MRDCEFH
+89 MRDCEID

-114 ARCTDFESAI
+114 IRCTDFESAI
-124 ESTSEFTALTQALD
+124 ESTSEFTVLD
-138 EVNKVMEAYS
+138 EALADVKKVMDAYS

-169 LLDGKHGSEYATAKQ
+169 LLDGKHGSEYATAAQ
-184 GEKADSAVQGIKA
+184 GEKAESAIQGIKA

-203 VDSANAVNLT
+203 IDSANVVNLT

-225 VNNKALSSDIT
+225 VNNKELSSDIT

-242 GGASSTQGS
+242 GGASSAQGS

-263 GTAILPDESRIVN
+263 GMAILPDESRIVN

-349 VPLERNINDKA
+349 VPVERKINDKA
-360 LDEDI
+360 LNEDI

-387 AADNSVFLRNDN
+387 AADNSIFLRNDN
-399 SWQPVTPENIG
+399 SWEPVTPKNIG

-430 GVHVSPD
+430 GVYVSPD

-460 KSLDAD
+460 KSLESD
-466 ITLTA
+466 IALTA
-471 ADIGAAEINHSHTPQ
+471 ADVWAAEINHSHTPQ
-486 EIGAATTEQGSK
+486 EINAATAEQGMK
-498 ADSAIQGVKL
+498 ADLAVQGVKL
-508 NGNLLILDDEN
+508 NGSLIIPDAEN
-519 VVDIEVSEVSGATAA
+519 VVDIEVSELGGATAE
-534 QGAKADSAIQGVKI
+534 QGAKADSALQGVKVNGTLLEADSQNI
-548 NGSLITP
+548 VDVIVSGGGGSSSVTYTAEIGTNWVAAETGEYTQTVVVNGILATDNPIVDVVLDTAKNTALSQLEAWSLISKIETSNGSITVTCLEEAP
-555 DDENVVDIEVS
+555 TTAIPIQIKVV
-566 EVVPIEKGGTGATTV
+566 
-581 EQAWQ
+581 
-586 NLKIYT
+586 
-592 DVSQLGLS
+592 
-600 FKTTCKSIY
+600 
-609 QALPAGAIGM
+609 
-619 FPFESKYDT
+619 
-628 ITDAPCSKGIITI
+628 
-641 FNPVKYRPLLLCQQ
+641 R
-655 CISTGSA
+655 
-662 HAYFFVGYA
+662 
-671 NSTYDN
+671 
-677 VTWYRIFN
+677 
-685 GDMTASI
+685 
-692 PQGGTG
+692 
-698 ANTAEQAL
+698 
-706 INLGA
+706 
-711 AKSADIGDVTT
+711 
-722 LATTDKTVVG
+722 
-732 AINELYSLINPG
+732 
-744 S
+744 

>member
-1 MTTTFITLDV
+1 MTTKSITLNV
-11 WQPSNIRVKVN
+11 WQPNDVRVQVN
-22 QGEVNSRFLQV
+22 QGEVNSRFLEI

-38 KKPFN
+38 KKAFN

-54 KPDGNLIFNN
+54 KPDGNLIFNY
-64 CEIEKATNGI
+64 CEIIDAQKGLINLAM
-74 VTLQLT
+74 T

-89 MRDCEFH
+89 MRDCEID

-114 ARCTDFESAI
+114 IRCTDFESAI
-124 ESTSEFTALTQALD
+124 ESTSEFTVLD
-138 EVNKVMEAYS
+138 EALADVKKVMDAYS

-169 LLDGKHGSEYATAKQ
+169 LLDGKHGLEYATAAQ
-184 GEKADSAVQGIKA
+184 GEKAESAIQGIKA

-203 VDSANAVNLT
+203 IDSGNAVNLT
-213 PENLNVVPIGRT
+213 PENLNVVPISRT
-225 VNNKALSSDIT
+225 VNNKELSSDIT

-242 GGASSTQGS
+242 GGASSAQGS

-263 GTAILPDESRIVN
+263 GMAILPDESRIVN

-295 LSSNITITALD
+295 LSRNITITALD

-349 VPLERNINDKA
+349 VPVERKINDKA
-360 LDEDI
+360 LNEDI

-387 AADNSVFLRNDN
+387 AADNSIFLRNDN
-399 SWQPVTPENIG
+399 SWKPVTPKNIG

-430 GVHVSPD
+430 GVYVSPD

-460 KSLDAD
+460 KNLESD
-466 ITLTA
+466 IALTA
-471 ADIGAAEINHSHTPQ
+471 ADVWAAEINHSHTPQ
-486 EIGAATTEQGSK
+486 EINAATAEQGMK
-498 ADSAIQGVKL
+498 ADLAVQGVKL
-508 NGNLLILDDEN
+508 NGSLIIPDAEN
-519 VVDIEVSEVSGATAA
+519 VVDIEVSKLGGATAE
-534 QGAKADSAIQGVKI
+534 QGAKADSALQGVKVNGTLLEADSQNI
-548 NGSLITP
+548 VDVIVSGGGGSSSVTYTAEIGANWVAAETGEYTQTVVVNGILATDNPIVDVVLDTAKNTALSQLEAWSLISKIETSNGSITVTCLEEAP
-555 DDENVVDIEVS
+555 TTAIPIQIKVVS
-566 EVVPIEKGGTGATTV
+566 
-581 EQAWQ
+581 
-586 NLKIYT
+586 
-592 DVSQLGLS
+592 
-600 FKTTCKSIY
+600 
-609 QALPAGAIGM
+609 
-619 FPFESKYDT
+619 
-628 ITDAPCSKGIITI
+628 
-641 FNPVKYRPLLLCQQ
+641 
-655 CISTGSA
+655 
-662 HAYFFVGYA
+662 
-671 NSTYDN
+671 
-677 VTWYRIFN
+677 
-685 GDMTASI
+685 
-692 PQGGTG
+692 
-698 ANTAEQAL
+698 
-706 INLGA
+706 
-711 AKSADIGDVTT
+711 
-722 LATTDKTVVG
+722 
-732 AINELYSLINPG
+732 
-744 S
+744 

>member
-1 MTTTFITLDV
+1 MTTKSITLNV
-11 WQPSNIRVKVN
+11 WQPNDVRVQVN
-22 QGEVNSRFLQV
+22 QGEVNSRFLEI

-38 KKPFN
+38 KKAFN
-43 LTGKTVIFYAT
+43 LAGKTVIFYAT
-54 KPDGNLIFNN
+54 KPDGNLIFNY
-64 CEIEKATNGI
+64 CEIIDAQKGLINLAM
-74 VTLQLT
+74 T

-89 MRDCEFH
+89 MRDCEID

-114 ARCTDFESAI
+114 IRCTDFESAI
-124 ESTSEFTALTQALD
+124 ESTSEFTVLD
-138 EVNKVMEAYS
+138 EALADVKKVMDAYS

-169 LLDGKHGSEYATAKQ
+169 LLDGKHGSEYVTAKQ

-203 VDSANAVNLT
+203 VDSANVVNLT

-225 VNNKALSSDIT
+225 VNNKELSSDIT

-242 GGASSTQGS
+242 GGASSAQGS

-263 GTAILPDESRIVN
+263 GMAILPDESRIVN

-349 VPLERNINDKA
+349 VPVERKINDKA
-360 LDEDI
+360 LNEDI

-387 AADNSVFLRNDN
+387 AADNSIFLRNDN
-399 SWQPVTPENIG
+399 SWKPVTPKNIG

-430 GVHVSPD
+430 GVYVSPD

-460 KSLDAD
+460 KSLESD
-466 ITLTA
+466 IALTA
-471 ADIGAAEINHSHTPQ
+471 ADVWAAEINHSHTPQ
-486 EIGAATTEQGSK
+486 EINAATAEQGMK
-498 ADSAIQGVKL
+498 ADLAVQGVKL
-508 NGNLLILDDEN
+508 NGSLIIPDAEN
-519 VVDIEVSEVSGATAA
+519 VVDIEVSELGGATAE
-534 QGAKADSAIQGVKI
+534 QGAKADSALQGVKVNGTLLEADSQNI
-548 NGSLITP
+548 VDVIVSGGGGSSSVTYTAEIGANWVAAETGEYTQTVVVNGILATDNPIVDVVLDTAKNTALSQLEAWSLISKIETSNGSITVTCLEEAP
-555 DDENVVDIEVS
+555 TTAIPIQIKVVS
-566 EVVPIEKGGTGATTV
+566 
-581 EQAWQ
+581 
-586 NLKIYT
+586 
-592 DVSQLGLS
+592 
-600 FKTTCKSIY
+600 
-609 QALPAGAIGM
+609 
-619 FPFESKYDT
+619 
-628 ITDAPCSKGIITI
+628 
-641 FNPVKYRPLLLCQQ
+641 
-655 CISTGSA
+655 
-662 HAYFFVGYA
+662 
-671 NSTYDN
+671 
-677 VTWYRIFN
+677 
-685 GDMTASI
+685 
-692 PQGGTG
+692 
-698 ANTAEQAL
+698 
-706 INLGA
+706 
-711 AKSADIGDVTT
+711 
-722 LATTDKTVVG
+722 
-732 AINELYSLINPG
+732 
-744 S
+744 

>member
-1 MTTTFITLDV
+1 MTTKSITLNV
-11 WQPSNIRVKVN
+11 WQPNDVRVQVN
-22 QGEVNSRFLQV
+22 QGEVNSRFLEI

-38 KKPFN
+38 KKAFN
-43 LTGKTVIFYAT
+43 LAGKTVIFYAT
-54 KPDGNLIFNN
+54 KPDGNLIFNY
-64 CEIEKATNGI
+64 CEIIDAQKGLINLAM
-74 VTLQLT
+74 T

-89 MRDCEFH
+89 MRDCEID

-114 ARCTDFESAI
+114 IRCTDFESAI
-124 ESTSEFTALTQALD
+124 ESTSEFTVLD
-138 EVNKVMEAYS
+138 EALADVKKVMDAYS

-169 LLDGKHGSEYATAKQ
+169 LLDGKHGSEYATAAQ
-184 GEKADSAVQGIKA
+184 GEKAESAIQGIKA

-203 VDSANAVNLT
+203 IDSANVVNLT

-225 VNNKALSSDIT
+225 VNNKELSSDIT

-242 GGASSTQGS
+242 GGASSAQGS

-263 GTAILPDESRIVN
+263 GMAILPDESRIVN

-349 VPLERNINDKA
+349 VPVERKINDKA
-360 LDEDI
+360 LNEDI

-387 AADNSVFLRNDN
+387 AADNSIFLRNDN
-399 SWQPVTPENIG
+399 SWEPVTPKNIG

-430 GVHVSPD
+430 GVYVSPD

-460 KSLDAD
+460 KSLESD
-466 ITLTA
+466 IALTA
-471 ADIGAAEINHSHTPQ
+471 ADVWAAEINHSHTPQ
-486 EIGAATTEQGSK
+486 EINAATAEQGMK
-498 ADSAIQGVKL
+498 ADLAVQGVKL
-508 NGNLLILDDEN
+508 NGSLIIPDAEN
-519 VVDIEVSEVSGATAA
+519 VVDIEVSELGGATAE
-534 QGAKADSAIQGVKI
+534 QGAKADSALQGVKVNGTLLEADSQNI
-548 NGSLITP
+548 VDVIVSGGGGSSSVTYTAEIGTNWVAAETGEYTQTVVVNGILATDNPIVDVVLATAKNTALSQLEAWSLISKIETSNGSITVTCLEEAP
-555 DDENVVDIEVS
+555 TTAIPIQIKVV
-566 EVVPIEKGGTGATTV
+566 
-581 EQAWQ
+581 
-586 NLKIYT
+586 
-592 DVSQLGLS
+592 
-600 FKTTCKSIY
+600 
-609 QALPAGAIGM
+609 
-619 FPFESKYDT
+619 
-628 ITDAPCSKGIITI
+628 
-641 FNPVKYRPLLLCQQ
+641 R
-655 CISTGSA
+655 
-662 HAYFFVGYA
+662 
-671 NSTYDN
+671 
-677 VTWYRIFN
+677 
-685 GDMTASI
+685 
-692 PQGGTG
+692 
-698 ANTAEQAL
+698 
-706 INLGA
+706 
-711 AKSADIGDVTT
+711 
-722 LATTDKTVVG
+722 
-732 AINELYSLINPG
+732 
-744 S
+744 

>member
-1 MTTTFITLDV
+1 MTTKSITLNV
-11 WQPSNIRVKVN
+11 WQPNDVRVQVN
-22 QGEVNSRFLQV
+22 QGEVNSRFLEI

-38 KKPFN
+38 KKAFN

-54 KPDGNLIFNN
+54 KPDGNLIFNY
-64 CEIEKATNGI
+64 CEIIDAQKGLINLAM
-74 VTLQLT
+74 T

-89 MRDCEFH
+89 MRDCEID

-114 ARCTDFESAI
+114 IRCTDFESAI
-124 ESTSEFTALTQALD
+124 ESTSEFTVLD
-138 EVNKVMEAYS
+138 EALADVKKVMDAYS

-169 LLDGKHGSEYATAKQ
+169 LLDGKHGSEYATAAQ
-184 GEKADSAVQGIKA
+184 GEKAESAIQGIKA

-203 VDSANAVNLT
+203 IDSANVVNLT

-225 VNNKALSSDIT
+225 VNNKELSSDIT

-242 GGASSTQGS
+242 GGASSAQGS

-263 GTAILPDESRIVN
+263 GMAILPDESRIVN

-349 VPLERNINDKA
+349 VPVERKINDKA
-360 LDEDI
+360 LNEDI

-387 AADNSVFLRNDN
+387 AADNSIFLRNDN
-399 SWQPVTPENIG
+399 SWKPVTPKNIG

-430 GVHVSPD
+430 GVYVSPD

-460 KSLDAD
+460 KNLESD
-466 ITLTA
+466 IALTA
-471 ADIGAAEINHSHTPQ
+471 ADVWAAEINHSHTPQ
-486 EIGAATTEQGSK
+486 EINAATAEQGMK
-498 ADSAIQGVKL
+498 ADLAVQGVKL
-508 NGNLLILDDEN
+508 NGSLIIPDAEN
-519 VVDIEVSEVSGATAA
+519 VVDIEVSELGGATAE
-534 QGAKADSAIQGVKI
+534 QGAKADSALQGVKVNGTLLEADSQNI
-548 NGSLITP
+548 VDVIVSGGGGSSSVTYTAEIGANWVAAETGEYTQTVVVNGILATDNPIVDVVLDTAKNTALSQLEAWSLISKIETSNGSITVTCLEEAPTTAILIQIK
-555 DDENVVDIEVS
+555 VV
-566 EVVPIEKGGTGATTV
+566 
-581 EQAWQ
+581 
-586 NLKIYT
+586 
-592 DVSQLGLS
+592 
-600 FKTTCKSIY
+600 
-609 QALPAGAIGM
+609 
-619 FPFESKYDT
+619 
-628 ITDAPCSKGIITI
+628 
-641 FNPVKYRPLLLCQQ
+641 R
-655 CISTGSA
+655 
-662 HAYFFVGYA
+662 
-671 NSTYDN
+671 
-677 VTWYRIFN
+677 
-685 GDMTASI
+685 
-692 PQGGTG
+692 
-698 ANTAEQAL
+698 
-706 INLGA
+706 
-711 AKSADIGDVTT
+711 
-722 LATTDKTVVG
+722 
-732 AINELYSLINPG
+732 
-744 S
+744 

>member
-1 MTTTFITLDV
+1 MTTKSITLNV
-11 WQPSNIRVKVN
+11 WQPNDVRVQVN
-22 QGEVNSRFLQV
+22 QGEVNSRFLEI

-38 KKPFN
+38 KKAFN
-43 LTGKTVIFYAT
+43 LAGKTVIFYAT
-54 KPDGNLIFNN
+54 KPDGNLIFNY
-64 CEIEKATNGI
+64 CEIIDAQKGLINLAM
-74 VTLQLT
+74 T

-89 MRDCEFH
+89 MRDCEID

-114 ARCTDFESAI
+114 IRCTDFESAI
-124 ESTSEFTALTQALD
+124 ESTSEFTVLD
-138 EVNKVMEAYS
+138 EALADVKKVMDAYS

-169 LLDGKHGSEYATAKQ
+169 LLDGKHGSEYATAAQ
-184 GEKADSAVQGIKA
+184 GEKAESAIQGIKA

-203 VDSANAVNLT
+203 IDSANVVNLT

-225 VNNKALSSDIT
+225 VNNKELSSDIT

-242 GGASSTQGS
+242 GGASSAQGS

-263 GTAILPDESRIVN
+263 GMAILPDESRIVN

-349 VPLERNINDKA
+349 VPVERKINDKA
-360 LDEDI
+360 LNEDI

-387 AADNSVFLRNDN
+387 AADNSIFLRNDN
-399 SWQPVTPENIG
+399 SWKPVTPKNIG

-430 GVHVSPD
+430 GVYVSPD

-460 KSLDAD
+460 KNLESD
-466 ITLTA
+466 IALTA
-471 ADIGAAEINHSHTPQ
+471 ADVWAAEINHSHTPQ
-486 EIGAATTEQGSK
+486 EINAATAEQGMK
-498 ADSAIQGVKL
+498 ADLAVQGVKL
-508 NGNLLILDDEN
+508 NGSLIIPDAEN
-519 VVDIEVSEVSGATAA
+519 VVDIEVSELGGATAE
-534 QGAKADSAIQGVKI
+534 QGAKADSALQGVKVNGTLLEADSQNI
-548 NGSLITP
+548 VDVIVSGGGGSSSVTYTAEIGANWVAAETGEYTQTVVVNGILATDNPIVDVVLDTAKNTALSQLEAWSLISKIETSNGSITVTCLEEAP
-555 DDENVVDIEVS
+555 TTAIPIQIKVVS
-566 EVVPIEKGGTGATTV
+566 
-581 EQAWQ
+581 
-586 NLKIYT
+586 
-592 DVSQLGLS
+592 
-600 FKTTCKSIY
+600 
-609 QALPAGAIGM
+609 
-619 FPFESKYDT
+619 
-628 ITDAPCSKGIITI
+628 
-641 FNPVKYRPLLLCQQ
+641 
-655 CISTGSA
+655 
-662 HAYFFVGYA
+662 
-671 NSTYDN
+671 
-677 VTWYRIFN
+677 
-685 GDMTASI
+685 
-692 PQGGTG
+692 
-698 ANTAEQAL
+698 
-706 INLGA
+706 
-711 AKSADIGDVTT
+711 
-722 LATTDKTVVG
+722 
-732 AINELYSLINPG
+732 
-744 S
+744 

>member
-1 MTTTFITLDV
+1 MTTKSITLNV
-11 WQPSNIRVKVN
+11 WQPNDVRVQVN
-22 QGEVNSRFLQV
+22 QGEVNSRFLEI

-38 KKPFN
+38 KKAFN

-54 KPDGNLIFNN
+54 KPDGNLIFNY
-64 CEIEKATNGI
+64 CEIIDAQKGLINLAM
-74 VTLQLT
+74 T

-89 MRDCEFH
+89 MRDCEID

-114 ARCTDFESAI
+114 IRCTDFESAI
-124 ESTSEFTALTQALD
+124 ESTSEFTVLD
-138 EVNKVMEAYS
+138 EALADVKKVMDAYS

-169 LLDGKHGSEYATAKQ
+169 LLDGKHGSEYATAAQ
-184 GEKADSAVQGIKA
+184 GEKAESAIQGIKA

-203 VDSANAVNLT
+203 IDSANVVNLT

-225 VNNKALSSDIT
+225 VNNKELSSDIT

-242 GGASSTQGS
+242 GGASSAQGS

-263 GTAILPDESRIVN
+263 GMAILPDESRIVN

-349 VPLERNINDKA
+349 VPVERKINDKA
-360 LDEDI
+360 LNEDI

-387 AADNSVFLRNDN
+387 AADNSIFLRNDN
-399 SWQPVTPENIG
+399 SWKPVTPKNIG

-430 GVHVSPD
+430 GVYVSPD

-460 KSLDAD
+460 KNLESD
-466 ITLTA
+466 IALTA
-471 ADIGAAEINHSHTPQ
+471 ADVWAAEINHSHTPQ
-486 EIGAATTEQGSK
+486 EINAATAEQGMK
-498 ADSAIQGVKL
+498 ADLAVQGVKL
-508 NGNLLILDDEN
+508 NGSLIIPDAEN
-519 VVDIEVSEVSGATAA
+519 VVDIEVSELGGATAE
-534 QGAKADSAIQGVKI
+534 QGAKADSALQGVKV
-548 NGSLITP
+548 NGTLLEADSQNI
-555 DDENVVDIEVS
+555 VDVIVS
-566 EVVPIEKGGTGATTV
+566 GGGGSSSVT
-581 EQAWQ
+581 
-586 NLKIYT
+586 YT
-592 DVSQLGLS
+592 AE
-600 FKTTCKSIY
+600 I
-609 QALPAGAIGM
+609 
-619 FPFESKYDT
+619 
-628 ITDAPCSKGIITI
+628 
-641 FNPVKYRPLLLCQQ
+641 
-655 CISTGSA
+655 
-662 HAYFFVGYA
+662 
-671 NSTYDN
+671 
-677 VTWYRIFN
+677 
-685 GDMTASI
+685 
-692 PQGGTG
+692 G
-698 ANTAEQAL
+698 ANWVAAETGEYTQTVVVNG
-706 INLGA
+706 I
-711 AKSADIGDVTT
+711 
-722 LATTDKTVVG
+722 LATDNPIVDVVLDT
-732 AINELYSLINPG
+732 AKIQL
-744 S
+744 